1 MHSWNNKAGQVGV
14 PPLDNRNKEY
24 GWDRF
29 DMTFGKFTRACI
41 AVALAGTAVAGCSGG
56 LFGGGDKKT
65 TPTIGERI
73 PVLSRIET
81 GAKVDPTMAGVSVL
95 LPPAQT
101 NNEWAQVGGSASKSY
116 GHLALAEN
124 PARVWTVNIAGS
136 SNRRRLAAAPVV
148 GNGKLIAVDTSGVVH
163 AFDSKSGGQL
173 WRHQMEVSNDLTG
186 AAFGGGASYDSGR
199 VYATN
204 GVGEVVALDAETG
217 SEIWKVKP
225 AGPLRGSPTIAFG
238 QVFVMTQDNQIFSLD
253 TSDGELVWQES
264 GSATQ
269 AGVFGV
275 AAPAAGQGSVI
286 AGYSSGEL
294 SAYRYENGR
303 TLWADAL
310 ARTSIST
317 EVGALSDIDADP
329 IIDSGRVYA
338 LGQGGRMAA
347 YELLTGQRIWELNL
361 AGISTPAIA
370 GEWIFT
376 LTDDARL
383 LAIAR
388 STGRVRWMTQLQR
401 YRDEKDRKGE
411 IFWTGPVLA
420 GNQLW
425 VASSRGLL
433 YKVSTGEGSAQQ
445 YADLKQPVSLPP
457 IVADDM
463 LYVLDDSGRIT
474 AYR

>member
-1 MHSWNNKAGQVGV
+1 MMTRSITAKFLTAG
-14 PPLDNRNKEY
+14 LLA
-24 GWDRF
+24 
-29 DMTFGKFTRACI
+29 T
-41 AVALAGTAVAGCSGG
+41 ALAGCSGG

-65 TPTIGERI
+65 TPTVGERV
-73 PVLSRIET
+73 PVLSRIES
-81 GAKVDPTMAGVSVL
+81 GAKVDPNLAGVSVI
-95 LPPAQT
+95 LPPAT
-101 NNEWAQVGGSASKSY
+101 VNAEWAQVGGAASKAS
-116 GHLALAEN
+116 GHLALSET
-124 PARVWTVNIAGS
+124 PSRVWTASIAGS
-136 SNRRRLAAAPVV
+136 SQRRRLAAAPVV
-148 GNGKLIAVDTSGVVH
+148 GDGKLVVVDTDGVVH
-163 AFDSKSGGQL
+163 ALDAK
-173 WRHQMEVSNDLTG
+173 TG
-186 AAFGGGASYDSGR
+186 ARMWTYKMQLEGRLENSAFGGGASIANGR

-204 GVGEVVALDAETG
+204 GVGEVIALDAATG
-217 SEIWKVKP
+217 SEIWKVQP
-225 AGPLRGSPTIAFG
+225 SGPLRGSPTIAFG
-238 QVFVMTQDNQIFSLD
+238 QVYVMTQDNQIFSLD
-253 TSDGELVWQES
+253 ANDGQQVWAEG

-275 AAPAAGQGSVI
+275 AAPAAGQGTVI

-294 SAYRYENGR
+294 TAYRYENGR
-303 TLWADAL
+303 VLWADAL

-317 EVGALSDIDADP
+317 EVGSLTDIDADP

-347 YELLTGQRIWELNL
+347 YELVTGQRIWELNL

-388 STGRVRWMTQLQR
+388 STGRVRWITQLQR
-401 YRDEKDRKGE
+401 YRDEDDKKGP

-425 VASSRGLL
+425 AASSRGLL
-433 YKVSTGEGSAQQ
+433 YRMSIGEGSAQQ
-445 YADLKQPVSLPP
+445 YADLDNPVSLPP
-457 IVADDM
+457 IVADNM
-463 LYVLDDSGRIT
+463 LYVLDDGGKIH

>member
-1 MHSWNNKAGQVGV
+1 MMVSKSPRV
-14 PPLDNRNKEY
+14 LL
-24 GWDRF
+24 
-29 DMTFGKFTRACI
+29 TL
-41 AVALAGTAVAGCSGG
+41 VALSVALTGC
-56 LFGGGDKKT
+56 GGGNKKT
-65 TPTIGERI
+65 TPTVGVRV

-81 GAKVDPTMAGVSVL
+81 GAQVDPALANISVV
-95 LPPAQT
+95 LPDAQT
-101 NNEWAQVGGSASKSY
+101 NGEWAQAGGTASKSY

-124 PARVWTVNIAGS
+124 PSRAWSVTIAGS
-136 SNRRRLAAAPVV
+136 TNSRRLAAAPVV
-148 GNGKLIAVDTSGVVH
+148 GDGRLVAVGTDGVIHCFDAKTGTRVWTH
-163 AFDSKSGGQL
+163 RMEVDSKLSA
-173 WRHQMEVSNDLTG
+173 S
-186 AAFGGGASYDSGR
+186 AFGGGASIADGR

-204 GVGEVVALDAETG
+204 GVGEVVALDAGTG
-217 SEIWKVKP
+217 ALQWKVHP

-238 QVFVMTQDNQIFSLD
+238 QVFVMTQDNQIIALD
-253 TSDGELVWQES
+253 AGSGELVWQES
-264 GSATQ
+264 ASATQ

-275 AAPAAGQGSVI
+275 AAPAAGQGTVI

-317 EVGALSDIDADP
+317 EVGALTDIDADP

-347 YELLTGQRIWELNL
+347 YDLLTGQRIWELNL

-388 STGRVRWMTQLQR
+388 STGKVRWLTQLQR
-401 YRDEKDRKGE
+401 FKDEEDKEGP

-420 GNQLW
+420 GGQLW
-425 VASSRGLL
+425 VASSRGQV
-433 YKVSTGEGSAQQ
+433 YKVSVGEGSITLFT
-445 YADLKQPVSLPP
+445 DLGQPVSLPP
-457 IVADDM
+457 IVADNM
-463 LYVLDDSGRIT
+463 LYILDDGGRIN
-474 AYR
+474 AWR

>member
-1 MHSWNNKAGQVGV
+1 MK
-14 PPLDNRNKEY
+14 LRNFS
-24 GWDRF
+24 RSLL
-29 DMTFGKFTRACI
+29 
-41 AVALAGTAVAGCSGG
+41 AVALLGTAVTGCSGG
-56 LFGGGDKKT
+56 LFGGGDKKS

-81 GAKVDPTMAGVSVL
+81 GARVDPGLAGVSVV

-101 NNEWAQVGGSASKSY
+101 NSDWAQVGGSASKSY

-124 PARVWTVNIAGS
+124 PGRVWTVNITGS
-136 SNRRRLAAAPVV
+136 TNRRRLAAAPVV
-148 GNGKLIAVDTSGVVH
+148 GDGKLIAVDTSGVIH
-163 AFDSKSGGQL
+163 AFDAKTGASL
-173 WRHQMEVSNDLTG
+173 WRQRMEVASDLTS
-186 AAFGGGASYDSGR
+186 AAFGGGASYDNGR

-217 SEIWKVKP
+217 SEIWKVQP

-253 TSDGELVWQES
+253 ASDGELVWQES

-347 YELLTGQRIWELNL
+347 YELLTGQRVWELNL

-388 STGRVRWMTQLQR
+388 STGRVRWVTQLQR
-401 YRDEKDRKGE
+401 YRDEEDRKDE

-425 VASSRGLL
+425 VASSRGQL

-445 YADLKQPVSLPP
+445 YADLDNPVSLPP
-457 IVADDM
+457 IVADGM
-463 LYVLDDSGRIT
+463 LYVLDDSGRIS
-474 AYR
+474 AFR